1 MIIGVMALAGQV
13 TVVDQEEKHEATMLR
28 FLSAYAGSAG
38 KKLLPFGI
46 GAGVKT
52 MYCCDRFYE
61 AELEKRMERVMSR
74 DPYQSSRDRAKENLV
89 FYWLELEQRLRH
101 EQSLRTHSGQ
111 RRLLEQVRRYGIRL
125 LIIDILD
132 DWTLVAGKE
141 TAEHAPASLCELLEE
156 ITSQGVSAVIFTC
169 GTRGRKGIPALL
181 GPLPCNKISIK
192 EDKSHPIAG
201 GLRLIISRE
210 ASHDASPV
218 PRKFAWWS
226 KIDTEKNLDFS
237 CREEHFDDQ
246 KSAVQEA
253 RDERR
258 EKIKVLIAE
267 GATTQKELAEHLDC
281 EPSTINRGVLREMIA
296 SGEVLKDPK
305 TKKLS
310 LPGPD
315 APLDEDENDDDDDE
329 STIAMW

>member
-1 MIIGVMALAGQV
+1 
-13 TVVDQEEKHEATMLR
+13 MLR
-28 FLSAYAGSAG
+28 FLSAYSGAAG
-38 KKLLPFGI
+38 KKLLPFGT

-52 MYCCDRFYE
+52 LYCCDRFYE
-61 AELEKRMERVMSR
+61 SELEERTERVMNR
-74 DPYQSSRDRAKENLV
+74 DPYQSSRDRAKDNLL
-89 FYWLELEQRLRH
+89 FYWLELEQRPRH
-101 EQSLRTHSGQ
+101 EQSLLTHSGQ

-125 LIIDILD
+125 LIIDTLD

-141 TAEHAPASLCELLEE
+141 TAEYAPASFGELLEE
-156 ITSQGVSAVIFTC
+156 LTSQGVSVVIFMC
-169 GTRGRKGIPALL
+169 GARGRKGMPALL
-181 GPLPCNKISIK
+181 GSLPCNRISIK
-192 EDKSHPIAG
+192 EDKNHPIAG
-201 GLRLIISRE
+201 GLRLIVSRE

-267 GATTQKELAEHLDC
+267 GVTTQKELAEHLDC
-281 EPSTINRGVLREMIA
+281 EPSTINRGVLREMIV
-296 SGEVLKDPK
+296 SGEVLMDAK

-310 LPGPD
+310 LPCSD
-315 APLDEDENDDDDDE
+315 VPLDDDENDDDDGE
-329 STIAMW
+329 STSAMW